1 MVELT
6 VPRVTESSLTACR
19 SSVIKLD
26 GVVQR
31 YLIKA
36 RGFETG
42 QTGDY
47 TQMYFVHPLVNP
59 DCEIVVY
66 IDFLD
71 GSFCFLCCKVRPVA
85 ETLP

>member
-1 MVELT
+1 M
-6 VPRVTESSLTACR
+6 
-19 SSVIKLD
+19 KLD

-31 YLIKA
+31 YLKA
-36 RGFETG
+36 RGFEIG

-66 IDFLD
+66 IDCLD
-71 GSFCFLCCKVRPVA
+71 GSFCFLCCKLQPVV